1 LSEELRVVV
10 CEKPSV
16 ARDIATHLK
25 ANKKRDGYFEGEGW
39 AVTWAFGHLLELK
52 DPHEYKSEWR
62 SWKVETLP
70 MIPSKFALKAKD
82 DKGVKDQLATLK
94 DLFSRATEIVCA
106 TDAGREGELIFRYI
120 QTHLRAT
127 KKPFK
132 RLWISSLTSEAIAA
146 GFKNLKNGSD
156 FDPLYRAAR
165 CRSEADWIVGLN
177 ATRFF
182 TVLHGTGRQL
192 WSVGRVQTPVL
203 SMIVDRDKEIA
214 SFEEADYWEL
224 YTNFQDVKFKHQE
237 AKFDIESEAQALL
250 QKIAPAPLKIVD
262 FVEKDEPVLP
272 PYLYDLTE
280 LQKDMNRRF
289 GMSADQTLKAA
300 QSLYEKKHLTYPRT
314 DSKFLTKDVAAQLPP
329 LLESLKA
336 IRPDEISKLDLEK
349 LNTGPRMINDL
360 KVSDHH
366 ALIPTPVVPQ
376 ARMSQDEI
384 YVYHSVLIRLIAAL
398 YPAGTKRSVNV
409 KATIL
414 DEVFKASGK
423 VTVDLGWEILYKKK
437 KKKAVKADEGEGE
450 SDDNESEGGA
460 DMEATGIMQAL
471 LKLKDGLEGPHEPF
485 VKNQKT
491 KAPKPFT
498 EATILQMMET
508 AGKEVSDKELRNA
521 LKEKG
526 LGTPATRASI
536 IETLLSRKYIK
547 RSAKNIVSTPD
558 GQKLISL
565 VDDQRLKS
573 PELTGEWESQLKQIE
588 NYEYDAKTFM
598 KDVTQYIQEIVG
610 FEVADGK
617 SESGWGACPLCKSAI
632 IEGKKA
638 YGCSSWKSGCTFVLP
653 KEYKGIEIP
662 STMVIQLL
670 RYGKAFEAL
679 MVIEDEKQNFVRLA
693 MDEKGVLNSQPC
705 EAPANHEE
713 FISKIKKSKVVGTC
727 PKCRSP
733 IVESTKAYG
742 CSRWQQGCKFAIWK
756 KIAKKKI
763 VLELATQLLEKGQ
776 TDLLDGFQSKA
787 GKKFSARL
795 ELKDG
800 EVKFQFEG

>member
-224 YTNFQDVKFKHQE
+224 YTNFQDVKFKHQD

-336 IRPDEISKLDLEK
+336 IRPDEISKLDLEN

-588 NYEYDAKTFM
+588 NDDYDAKTFM

-653 KEYKGIEIP
+653 KEYEGIEIP

-679 MVIEDEKQNFVRLA
+679 MVIEDKNRTSLGSPWMKRACSTLSLVRLPLITKNLLVRLRSRRWLA
-693 MDEKGVLNSQPC
+693 LVPSVV
-705 EAPANHEE
+705 APL
-713 FISKIKKSKVVGTC
+713 
-727 PKCRSP
+727 
-733 IVESTKAYG
+733 
-742 CSRWQQGCKFAIWK
+742 SRAPRPM
-756 KIAKKKI
+756 A
-763 VLELATQLLEKGQ
+763 V
-776 TDLLDGFQSKA
+776 LDGSRAASSLF
-787 GKKFSARL
+787 GRRL
-795 ELKDG
+795 QRRKL
-800 EVKFQFEG
+800 F

>member
-1 LSEELRVVV
+1 M
-10 CEKPSV
+10 

-224 YTNFQDVKFKHQE
+224 YTNFQDVKFKHQD

-336 IRPDEISKLDLEK
+336 IRPDEISKLDLEN

-588 NYEYDAKTFM
+588 NDDYDAKTFM

-653 KEYKGIEIP
+653 KEYEGIEIP

-679 MVIEDEKQNFVRLA
+679 MVIEDKNRTSLGSPWMKRACSTLSLARLPLITKNLLVRLRSRRWLA
-693 MDEKGVLNSQPC
+693 LVPSVV
-705 EAPANHEE
+705 APL
-713 FISKIKKSKVVGTC
+713 
-727 PKCRSP
+727 
-733 IVESTKAYG
+733 
-742 CSRWQQGCKFAIWK
+742 SRAPRPM
-756 KIAKKKI
+756 A
-763 VLELATQLLEKGQ
+763 V
-776 TDLLDGFQSKA
+776 LDGSRAASSLF
-787 GKKFSARL
+787 GRRL
-795 ELKDG
+795 QRRKL
-800 EVKFQFEG
+800 F

>member
-1 LSEELRVVV
+1 M
-10 CEKPSV
+10 

-224 YTNFQDVKFKHQE
+224 YTNFQDVKFKHQD

-336 IRPDEISKLDLEK
+336 IRPDEISKLDLEN

-588 NYEYDAKTFM
+588 NDDYDAKTFM

-653 KEYKGIEIP
+653 KEYEGIEIP

-679 MVIEDEKQNFVRLA
+679 MVIEDKNRTSLGSPWMKRACSTLSLVRLPLITKNLLVRLRSRRWLA
-693 MDEKGVLNSQPC
+693 LVPSVV
-705 EAPANHEE
+705 APL
-713 FISKIKKSKVVGTC
+713 
-727 PKCRSP
+727 
-733 IVESTKAYG
+733 
-742 CSRWQQGCKFAIWK
+742 SRAPRPM
-756 KIAKKKI
+756 A
-763 VLELATQLLEKGQ
+763 V
-776 TDLLDGFQSKA
+776 LDGSRAASSLF
-787 GKKFSARL
+787 GRRL
-795 ELKDG
+795 QRRKL
-800 EVKFQFEG
+800 F